1 MGQQGP
7 WSGHYVKNI
16 KIMINFFIMLD
27 FSGFVIYAINGSG
40 VSFSQV
46 ANLLEFISY
55 HMTALPVCMCFDFQ
69 ASYNFE
75 YRKTSTCISFWPW
88 PLGPCLRIMVIF
100 AVPCPSTSTI
110 NPNLRKVEHWSNMGI
125 CIHF

>member
-7 WSGHYVKNI
+7 WSGHYVENN
-16 KIMINFFIMLD
+16 KIMMNFFIMLD
-27 FSGFVIYAINGSG
+27 FSGFVMYAINGSG

-46 ANLLEFISY
+46 ANLLEFISH

-75 YRKTSTCISFWPW
+75 HRKTSTCVSF
-88 PLGPCLRIMVIF
+88 
-100 AVPCPSTSTI
+100 
-110 NPNLRKVEHWSNMGI
+110 
-125 CIHF
+125 